1 MKLDAS
7 LPVGQ
12 LQSVELLQTTWR
24 HFADPS
30 KAEAMQAYMKHQF
43 VFLGIATPQRRSL
56 SLALFIASRTV
67 TIEKLFDYARQLF
80 DLPERE
86 YQYLA
91 IDLLAHNQSRL
102 RPDDLHALL
111 DLVQVRSWWD
121 SVDGLISVIDK
132 LLLTAPADWV
142 ENQMYH
148 CLSHENKWL
157 RRVAMLH
164 QKSWKNATVE
174 ARLFRYALQLAPDT
188 DFFIRKAIGWSLR
201 EYAKTSPYA
210 VKQFLRSNS
219 AVLSALSYRE
229 AAKHL

>member
-1 MKLDAS
+1 MELDAS

-24 HFADPS
+24 HYADPS

-43 VFLGIATPQRRSL
+43 VFLGIATPQRRTL
-56 SLALFIASRTV
+56 SRALFDASRTV
-67 TIEKLFDYARQLF
+67 MVDELLDYARQLF
-80 DLPERE
+80 NLSERE
-86 YQYLA
+86 FHYLA
-91 IDLLAHNQSRL
+91 IDLLAHNQRRL
-102 RPDDLHALL
+102 RLDDLPVLL
-111 DLVQVRSWWD
+111 DLVQVKSWWD

-132 LLLTAPADWV
+132 LILYAAADWV
-142 ENQMYH
+142 DAQMDV
-148 CLSHENKWL
+148 CLFHENKWM

-164 QKSWKNATVE
+164 QKSWKSATVE